1 MVEWLYR
8 SARREARQPR
18 TLNEIV
24 LRFAVWVRL
33 SSVLSKIVYSII
45 LLGDLWCITPSL
57 HASNGPNDSHNP
69 FLGCMAI
76 DNVGLRGPL
85 VPTMKGTCA
94 IIQKNPHLYI
104 YFLTTSL
111 PVATKMILSN
121 PFRLWDPPS
130 CVEYR
135 WPIHPSSIT
144 PYFLSKQ
151 WHNKV
156 W

>member
-8 SARREARQPR
+8 STWRKARQPR
-18 TLNEIV
+18 TLNKIV
-24 LRFAVWVRL
+24 LRLAVWVRL
-33 SSVLSKIVYSII
+33 SSVLSIIVKHF
-45 LLGDLWCITPSL
+45 LLDDLWCITPSL
-57 HASNGPNDSHNP
+57 HASNGPNDSHGLS
-69 FLGCMAI
+69 LGCMVI

-85 VPTMKGTCA
+85 VPKTKGKCV
-94 IIQKNPHLYI
+94 IFQKNPHLYI

-151 WHNKV
+151 WHKKV